1 MTTNS
6 VSRCQPQPCPLLT
19 WYTKQILCHYLL
31 LRNKTPRMILKNRA
45 RGRLKNGKCFWKSVC
60 VAAGVHSP
68 LMSPARLSCHLSAR
82 SYIVLSANLYN
93 LNKRK
98 EKVAAA
104 LNQYF
109 RNQKQPWLCW
119 ANTNSFISFPMIRL
133 SSSLSV
139 AIYFWLLSAL
149 SGEALTE
156 CRIFCKCI
164 NKYLYLI

>member
-31 LRNKTPRMILKNRA
+31 LRNKTPRMILKNWA
-45 RGRLKNGKCFWKSVC
+45 RGRLENGKCLWKSVC

-68 LMSPARLSCHLSAR
+68 PMSPARLSCHLSPW

-109 RNQKQPWLCW
+109 RNQKQPCAEQTQIVLLVSPWSGSPHHSVLQFIFSYCLHSQGRLWLN
-119 ANTNSFISFPMIRL
+119 AEYFVNASTN
-133 SSSLSV
+133 
-139 AIYFWLLSAL
+139 IY
-149 SGEALTE
+149 
-156 CRIFCKCI
+156 I
-164 NKYLYLI
+164 